1 MLIIKLYSSRQYGI
15 SIMVDK
21 YINGKNKTST
31 DRLTDIRSTDSHQIA
46 NSIYLKKEQSFQ
58 NMVLAQLD
66 IYLIKIKL

>member
-1 MLIIKLYSSRQYGI
+1 
-15 SIMVDK
+15 MVDK

-31 DRLTDIRSTDSHQIA
+31 DRLADIRSTDSHQIA
-46 NSIYLKKEQSFQ
+46 NSIYLKKGQSFQ